1 LDELLSPL
9 RRINIEKAEI
19 SALKALVLLHP
30 DVMGLTITSR
40 EKLRDARDGV
50 LRALFA
56 YLRQMLSPADASV
69 RLSNLL
75 LVIPSVYSI
84 AQNLAQSNQLGVL
97 FGLTDRMA
105 SASNKSFSATSAIS
119 DCMDEASK
127 DIKENVDELHKDGG
141 PAGLLS
147 PTLLASL
154 VASQA
159 ISAYGN
165 LQAAAP
171 ALNNPAALPVSR

>member
-9 RRINIEKAEI
+9 RRISIEKAEI

-84 AQNLAQSNQLGVL
+84 AQNLAQSSQLGVL
-97 FGLTDRMA
+97 FAPDIYDSYAIADQNVHDMKFTWMSTYRDRKTGYWE
-105 SASNKSFSATSAIS
+105 SAVRILGKISVQPFYSQNK
-119 DCMDEASK
+119 
-127 DIKENVDELHKDGG
+127 
-141 PAGLLS
+141 
-147 PTLLASL
+147 
-154 VASQA
+154 
-159 ISAYGN
+159 
-165 LQAAAP
+165 
-171 ALNNPAALPVSR
+171 PVIIANGSEVTP